1 MNLKELLGDL
11 YTPEIEAKLQG
22 KKMVDLST
30 GGYVSV
36 DKYNA
41 EVLAKQQLE
50 AQKSALDVE
59 LNKKNE
65 SQLSDAEKMQQL
77 IKDTAEAK
85 ANLIKERNK
94 LEAEKVLSKAGL
106 EESDYSN
113 YIDKI
118 ITEDVEVTKSIAQSI
133 VDTINKQK
141 TKAEQDLRTEL
152 EKTNTLPPAG
162 NPHKEM
168 SLDDFNKLNYEEML
182 NLMQTQPE
190 VYKKFAG

>member
-152 EKTNTLPPAG
+152 EKINTLPPAG

-168 SLDDFNKLNYEEML
+168 TLDDFNKLNYEEML

>member
-152 EKTNTLPPAG
+152 EKANTLPPAG

-168 SLDDFNKLNYEEML
+168 TLDDFNKLNYEEML